1 MPAGF
6 SGCSV
11 KDSFLIY
18 SDSTT
23 TWPSLTLL
31 MSLSFFKRF
40 MEKYFER
47 ADQMQEKKLNTK
59 NLNGFV

>member
-1 MPAGF
+1 M
-6 SGCSV
+6 